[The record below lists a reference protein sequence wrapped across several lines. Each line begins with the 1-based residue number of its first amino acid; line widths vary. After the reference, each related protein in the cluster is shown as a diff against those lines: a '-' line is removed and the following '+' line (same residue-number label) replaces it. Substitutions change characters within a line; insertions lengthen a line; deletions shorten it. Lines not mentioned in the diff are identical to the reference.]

1 VLKRRRTRMLKK
13 ANRLNKNNVL
23 KAWSSPGFFYALIR
37 GIFDIQAH
45 TGDEEI
51 VEGHQIVF

>member
-1 VLKRRRTRMLKK
+1 MLKK